1 MSTLEDVSATKDVS
15 HVDDEMVDGVSSL
28 HLPLDVDNLTHLIRS
43 INLDLVRERC
53 KFRRKCNHFG
63 AKTIQN
69 LVRDW
74 NSPDNKVFTFNE
86 M

>member
-43 INLDLVRERC
+43 TNLDVGSDSHHLLSGHSTV
-53 KFRRKCNHFG
+53 NM
-63 AKTIQN
+63 
-69 LVRDW
+69 
-74 NSPDNKVFTFNE
+74 P
-86 M
+86 